1 MPLIPADS
9 MPPQP
14 CLCNVDPRLGR
25 LVKFYVLGFVLSSKD
40 VEFVLSS
47 NALIKWADD
56 NQIAPEKTKN
66 NRRHLT

>member
-14 CLCNVDPRLGR
+14 RLCNVDPRLGR
-25 LVKFYVLGFVLSSKD
+25 LVKFYVLGFVLSS
-40 VEFVLSS
+40 
-47 NALIKWADD
+47 NALITWADD